1 MDSAGRAKV
10 AGLVRN
16 QEVAGSIPARSTKYD
31 ISRTQRIERAKAH
44 RSSRPAKPHA
54 EA

>member
-1 MDSAGRAKV
+1 VDITGHRIGTS
-10 AGLVRN
+10 LVRN
-16 QEVAGSIPARSTKYD
+16 QEVASSILARSTKYD